1 MPSGH
6 PRAGNKM
13 EKTMK
18 RMSVMLIPLVLLG
31 IGCGDTPQVEDT
43 GVDVNVPDTVQDV
56 VAEDETTPDTMQDVL
71 LDANNDVQGD
81 DGATDAT
88 EDLVP
93 YEGGASARVI
103 ESAEDLMRGP
113 VAASTIGDILISNKN
128 VRFIVRTQEIGLY
141 APFGGNVVDAD
152 LVREAGDEGHEKFME
167 LFPMIG
173 FGRALKPESIEIV
186 DDGTYSGRAVV
197 RVTGF
202 DHGLSIID
210 MLIPTT
216 PFNLHAVMDYVLE
229 PDARE
234 LTVNLTVTNN
244 AKFEQQ
250 VSVGT
255 VVQLGK
261 RFEKFYGHCG
271 ELKSCVVGRND
282 IEWMAGAASDVSI
295 GFTAPADAFPKV
307 MLAEED
313 LLLTELA
320 APSLKGGESVS
331 VTAYLI
337 VGSGDVDSV
346 AARAWEL
353 RGREGLRTVTGTIT
367 IGESLTS
374 MSDVRVTAR
383 KSGSTGNLGW
393 VTTARPDNDG
403 NVVMHLP
410 DGLHDL
416 TVSAPGTEDKVLQ
429 ISVAQN
435 DLNQFQAETNKA
447 GRLHVTVNDGE
458 GNLLPAGIV
467 LKSGLDVPAAV
478 NGEFMT
484 VDGGERNYSV
494 LPGDYTVM
502 AMKGFEYTVMSANA
516 TVLPGETTHVMLTL
530 NRVIDTTGMV
540 TVVGHAHAEDS
551 IDSFVTRDDRV
562 HNALA
567 AGIELAM
574 VTDHDR
580 FTTIQPEIEAAG
592 MEGLLKSTVGIEIS
606 PLGFHTVGM
615 NCKNPPAYPTYF
627 SIRFGDYDET
637 GYLFN
642 QYTANDLIDFAR
654 ETYQC
659 QYVGAAHPWEGSALF
674 KYVGLDLED
683 DPADFVQSL
692 DLNKLNGIELINSND
707 NMTQLD
713 GGQLAHWFSFLN
725 RGYAITA
732 AGGSDIHGF
741 DMNYGY
747 PLNMVQSSTD
757 VPGDIDVDEVFGNLA
772 AGRSIMYAGP
782 YITVDVNG
790 QTIGDV
796 VDVSADPAAV
806 KLLANITWPSWMH
819 LEFVRIYMNGVLL
832 EGYDYDVT
840 GFDQTYNPNTVNLD
854 VTPAEFTQDTWIVIV
869 AGSASP
875 ADNMPGYGRP
885 PISVTNPIYL
895 DVDGDGWEP
904 PGMP

>member
-1 MPSGH
+1 
-6 PRAGNKM
+6 
-13 EKTMK
+13 MK
-18 RMSVMLIPLVLLG
+18 RMSLLLVSLLLMG
-31 IGCGDTPQVEDT
+31 SGCGDTPQVEDT
-43 GVDVNVPDTVQDV
+43 GVDVNAPDTVQDV
-56 VAEDETTPDTMQDVL
+56 EANDETTPDARLDDL
-71 LDANNDVQGD
+71 LDANNEVQGD
-81 DGATDAT
+81 DGTTDST
-88 EDLVP
+88 KDLVP
-93 YEGGASARVI
+93 YEDGATARVM
-103 ESAEDLMRGP
+103 ESADELMRGP
-113 VAASTIGDILISNKN
+113 VAASTVGDILISNKN

-141 APFGGNVVDAD
+141 SPFGGNVVDAD

-167 LFPMIG
+167 LFPMVG

-210 MLIPTT
+210 MLIPTS
-216 PFNLHAVMDYVLE
+216 PFNLRAVMDYVLE

-234 LTVNLTVTNN
+234 LKVNLTVTNN
-244 AKFEQQ
+244 AKYEQQ

-261 RFEKFYGHCG
+261 RFEKFYSQCG
-271 ELKSCVVGRND
+271 ALKSCLVGRSD
-282 IEWMAGAASDVSI
+282 IEWLAGAAGDVSI

-313 LLLTELA
+313 LLLTELG
-320 APSLKGGESVS
+320 APTLKSGESVS

-337 VGSGDVDSV
+337 VGSGDVDGV

-353 RGREGLRTVTGTIT
+353 RGREGLRKVTGKIT
-367 IGESLTS
+367 TGESLTS

-393 VTTARPDNDG
+393 VTSARPDNDG

-416 TVSAPGTEDKVLQ
+416 TVTAPGAEDKVLQ
-429 ISVAQN
+429 LSVAQN
-435 DLNQFQAETNKA
+435 DLNQFQAETNKT

-458 GNLLPAGIV
+458 GKLLPAGIL
-467 LKSGLDVPAAV
+467 LKNGLNVPTAV

-484 VDGGERNYSV
+484 VDGGNKNYSV

-530 NRVIDTTGMV
+530 NRVVDTTGMV

-551 IDSFVTRDDRV
+551 IDSFVTRDERV

-580 FTTIQPEIEAAG
+580 FTNIQPEIEAAG
-592 MEGLLKSTVGIEIS
+592 MQDVLKSTVGIEIS

-627 SIRFGDYDET
+627 SIRFGEYDET
-637 GYLFN
+637 GYLIN
-642 QYTANDLIDFAR
+642 QYTANDLINYAR

-674 KYVGLDLED
+674 KYVGLDLGD

-692 DLNKLNGIELINSND
+692 DLNNLDGIELMNSND
-707 NMTQLD
+707 NMEQLD
-713 GGQLAHWFSFLN
+713 GLQLAHWFSFLN

-747 PLNMVQSSTD
+747 PLNLVQSSTD
-757 VPGDIDVDEVFGNLA
+757 VPGDIVIDEVFGNLVT
-772 AGRSIMYAGP
+772 GRSILYAGP
-782 YITVDVNG
+782 YITVDVND

-796 VDVSADPAAV
+796 VDVSTDPLGVLV
-806 KLLANITWPSWMH
+806 KVGVTWPSWMH
-819 LEFVRIYMNGVLL
+819 LEFIRVYMNGVMQD
-832 EGYDYDVT
+832 EHGIDIS
-840 GFDQTYNPNTVNLD
+840 GQDQTFEPNVATLEFNPGEL
-854 VTPAEFTQDTWIVIV
+854 AADTWIVVV
-869 AGSASP
+869 AGSASA
-875 ADNMPGYGRP
+875 ADSMPGYGRP